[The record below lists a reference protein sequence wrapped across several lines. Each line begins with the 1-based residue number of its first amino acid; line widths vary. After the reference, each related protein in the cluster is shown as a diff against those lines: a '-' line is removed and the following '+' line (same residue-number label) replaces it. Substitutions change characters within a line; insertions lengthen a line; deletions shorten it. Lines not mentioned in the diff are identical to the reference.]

1 MQHKDSLWF
10 KWCSFFCDGFPPERR
25 GLFFQ
30 YISEVTQDLWEL
42 STIDPRDDF
51 LERGKNMYST

>member
-10 KWCSFFCDGFPPERR
+10 KWCSFFCDGAARTE
-25 GLFFQ
+25 GTFFR